1 MSIPQI
7 IAIRE
12 SATVDTIQ
20 GHLLISL
27 AFILIMSGLYCY
39 FLARLERKQSKAQ
52 LRKELSLRLVSHQ
65 RRIADGAW
73 RPEGAGA
80 RNERGAW

>member
-1 MSIPQI
+1 MNLPQI

-20 GHLLISL
+20 GYLLISL
-27 AFILIMSGLYCY
+27 AFILLMGGLYCY
-39 FLARLERKQSKAQ
+39 WIARMERKQSKAQ

-80 RNERGAW
+80 KNERGAW

>member
-1 MSIPQI
+1 MSLEQI
-7 IAIRE
+7 LMLRQ
-12 SATVDTIQ
+12 SAGVDTIT
-20 GHLLISL
+20 GYLLISL
-27 AFILIMSGLYCY
+27 AFILLMSGLYCY

>member
-1 MSIPQI
+1 MSLDQI
-7 IAIRE
+7 LSLRQ
-12 SATVDTIQ
+12 SAGVDTIQ
-20 GHLLISL
+20 GYLLISL
-27 AFILIMSGLYCY
+27 AFILLMSGLYCY
-39 FLARLERKQSKAQ
+39 WIARIERKQSKAQ

-80 RNERGAW
+80 RNERGEW

>member
-1 MSIPQI
+1 MNLEQI
-7 IAIRE
+7 LSLRQ
-12 SATVDTIQ
+12 SAGVDTIQ
-20 GHLLISL
+20 GYLLISL

-39 FLARLERKQSKAQ
+39 FIARIERKQSKAQ

-80 RNERGAW
+80 KNERGAW